1 MEENKYLIE
10 MRDLQLRLIQLRKEM
25 QYESDMAVI
34 PHKVDEL
41 LEVMDRIL
49 ELDRE
54 HKEQIL
60 IELTERIKRA

>member
-10 MRDLQLRLIQLRKEM
+10 MRDLQLRLIALRKEM
-25 QYESDMAVI
+25 QYETDMAVI

-41 LEVMDRIL
+41 LELTDRIL

-54 HKEQIL
+54 NRERLL

>member
-41 LEVMDRIL
+41 LEVTDRIL

-54 HKEQIL
+54 NRERL
-60 IELTERIKRA
+60 LVELTERIKRA

>member
-10 MRDLQLRLIQLRKEM
+10 MRDMQLRLIQLRKEM
-25 QYESDMAVI
+25 QYETDMAVI

-41 LEVMDRIL
+41 LELTDRIL

-54 HKEQIL
+54 NREQL
-60 IELTERIKRA
+60 LVELTERIKRA

>member
-10 MRDLQLRLIQLRKEM
+10 MRDMQLRLIQLRKEM
-25 QYESDMAVI
+25 QYETDMAVI

-41 LEVMDRIL
+41 LELTDRIL

-54 HKEQIL
+54 NRERL
-60 IELTERIKRA
+60 LVELTERIKRA